1 MTTKATGTA
10 VEVLEQAN
18 VPAAAEDSFLTIF
31 QVSTEKGYEPAF
43 IEKMMELQERNDAN
57 NARKAFFDDF
67 ANCKAEMPPVKK
79 DKYNKFFDSW
89 YTSLGML
96 LDTYNP
102 ILGRYGLVLQF
113 PSPEQDDKSMTVEC
127 RLVHRLGHSES
138 VSMKG
143 PIDTAAIGKQ
153 SGQRSRNPIQ
163 DLKSTFTYLRSVTCE
178 SILGV
183 AGTEGTG
190 DDDGNSASS
199 VKYITEAQV
208 DELKKLSNER
218 TINGPKF
225 LKHFK
230 VESLDEISATRF
242 AEALQVMKSK
252 PKKETAAQ
260 KEREVG
266 DDDGE
271 WMDDNE
277 PTQED
282 LKT

>member
-1 MTTKATGTA
+1 MTAETKAA
-10 VEVLEQAN
+10 EVLEQGN
-18 VPAAAEDSFLTIF
+18 VPAMPEDSFLTIF

-127 RLVHRLGHSES
+127 RLFHRLGHSES

-153 SGQRSRNPIQ
+153 SGQRSRNPMQ

-183 AGTEGTG
+183 AGTEGTVN
-190 DDDGNSASS
+190 DDGNGASGGE

-208 DELKKLSNER
+208 DELKKLSSER

-230 VESLDEISATRF
+230 VESLDEIPATRF

-252 PKKETAAQ
+252 PKKEKTAP
-260 KEREVG
+260 KDREVG
-266 DDDGE
+266 EDDGE
-271 WMDDNE
+271 WMNE
-277 PTQED
+277 DKED
-282 LKT
+282 AKV

>member
-1 MTTKATGTA
+1 MTAETKA
-10 VEVLEQAN
+10 VEVLEPAN

-43 IEKMMELQERNDAN
+43 IEKMMELQERNDKN

-127 RLVHRLGHSES
+127 RLIHRLGHSES

-153 SGQRSRNPIQ
+153 SGQRSRNPMQ

-183 AGTEGTG
+183 AGTEGTVN
-190 DDDGNSASS
+190 DDGNGAGGGE

-208 DELKKLSNER
+208 DELKKLSRER

-230 VESLDEISATRF
+230 VESLDEIPATRF

-252 PKKETAAQ
+252 PKKEKTAP
-260 KEREVG
+260 KDREVG
-266 DDDGE
+266 EDDGE
-271 WMDDNE
+271 WMNE
-277 PTQED
+277 DKED
-282 LKT
+282 AKV

>member
-1 MTTKATGTA
+1 MTAETKA
-10 VEVLEQAN
+10 VEVLEPAN

-113 PSPEQDDKSMTVEC
+113 PSPAQDDKSMTVEC

-153 SGQRSRNPIQ
+153 SGQRSRNPMQ

-183 AGTEGTG
+183 AGTEGTVN
-190 DDDGNSASS
+190 DDGNGASGGE

-208 DELKKLSNER
+208 DELKKLSSER

-230 VESLDEISATRF
+230 VESLDEIPATRF

-252 PKKETAAQ
+252 PKKEKTAP
-260 KEREVG
+260 KDREVG
-266 DDDGE
+266 EDDGE
-271 WMDDNE
+271 WMNE
-277 PTQED
+277 DKED
-282 LKT
+282 AKV